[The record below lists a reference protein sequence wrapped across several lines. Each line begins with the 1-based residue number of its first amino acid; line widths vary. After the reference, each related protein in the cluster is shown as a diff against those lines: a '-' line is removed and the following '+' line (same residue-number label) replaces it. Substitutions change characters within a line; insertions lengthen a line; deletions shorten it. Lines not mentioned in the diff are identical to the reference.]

1 MAYRYGNREQMELFP
16 ASIESYVKEEDPV
29 RAYDEFIEAID
40 LTKLGIELD
49 DRKVG
54 NSSYDPKAMLKI
66 LIYSYSYGWQ
76 SSRKIERALNHNISF
91 IWLAGGIKP
100 DHKTIAEFRRKNKK
114 EIQKILKQSARMCIE
129 LELIEGNI
137 LFVDGTKIRA
147 NAGRGKNYTK
157 EKYYEKMAGIDN
169 RIERLLAKCEET
181 DEREKDAGSLI
192 KMKKEIRDKQVLKK
206 KMEEIV
212 KGFKEEDKAKR
223 TINRTDPDS
232 RIMKSIQGSHAA
244 YNVQSVVDDKN
255 GLIVSTDVVSKN
267 NDREQFAKQI
277 EQANEVL
284 EEACKT
290 ACADAGYAN
299 TEELKKID
307 DQEIKVI
314 VPTQEQ
320 VKRKEKEKP
329 FSKEA
334 FRYEEKTDRYYC
346 PEGEM
351 LKYETTNK
359 ENNHRKY
366 RITSKKICQKC
377 KYCGECTKDKKGRT
391 ISRLKDENIKEK
403 IAKQYESEE
412 SQMIYKRRK
421 ERVEHPF
428 GHIKKNLKM
437 RQFLMRGKEGVL
449 AEVALAATSFNL
461 ARMVN
466 IFGGVQSF
474 IGKVNSL
481 RQNVC

>member
-49 DRKVG
+49 DRRVG

-100 DHKTIAEFRRKNKK
+100 DHKTIAEFRRKKKK
-114 EIQKILKQSARMCIE
+114 EIQKILRQSARMCIE

-206 KMEEIV
+206 KMKEIV
-212 KGFKEEDKAKR
+212 KEFKEEDKAER

-320 VKRKEKEKP
+320 LKRKEKEKP

-334 FRYEEKTDRYYC
+334 FRYEAKADRYYC
-346 PEGEM
+346 PEG
-351 LKYETTNK
+351 
-359 ENNHRKY
+359 
-366 RITSKKICQKC
+366 
-377 KYCGECTKDKKGRT
+377 
-391 ISRLKDENIKEK
+391 
-403 IAKQYESEE
+403 
-412 SQMIYKRRK
+412 
-421 ERVEHPF
+421 
-428 GHIKKNLKM
+428 
-437 RQFLMRGKEGVL
+437 
-449 AEVALAATSFNL
+449 
-461 ARMVN
+461 
-466 IFGGVQSF
+466 
-474 IGKVNSL
+474 
-481 RQNVC
+481 